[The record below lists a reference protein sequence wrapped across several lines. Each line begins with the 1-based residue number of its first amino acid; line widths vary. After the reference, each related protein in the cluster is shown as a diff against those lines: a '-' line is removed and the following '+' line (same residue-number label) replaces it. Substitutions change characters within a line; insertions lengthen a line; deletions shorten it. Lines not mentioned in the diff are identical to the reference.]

1 MIGFE
6 DGTVFVRVYS
16 TLQRWRKPALTSC
29 LISLS
34 FVCIHHCE
42 RIIKRLVSHVAMEKD
57 TRDPQPFEFRSPRG
71 VRKIESHSRNWNG
84 ITVRNIVHYL
94 DHGKVWHD
102 ISSRETTVAIV
113 LEQIGGYAEPRLNLN
128 RPTPRSRFDAGHA
141 TFVPADMPVWGYS
154 DGIRSVRELRM
165 SFPPA
170 LLGSILGDE
179 LDQAKI
185 DKPVLML
192 YDDQITR
199 CAALL
204 ADECREPLIGGRT
217 YGENL
222 TTAWTAALFT
232 SRKAPTQRAFCARRS
247 TQKSIR
253 EFQFSEGRSTLSTT
267 RNVPGPLTGS
277 SFKPI
282 CSCMAVKNDGP
293 PGGSSARAV
302 PPRCSTLPA

>member
-1 MIGFE
+1 
-6 DGTVFVRVYS
+6 
-16 TLQRWRKPALTSC
+16 
-29 LISLS
+29 
-34 FVCIHHCE
+34 
-42 RIIKRLVSHVAMEKD
+42 MEND

-71 VRKIESHSRNWNG
+71 VRKIESHSRSWNG
-84 ITVRNIVHYL
+84 ITVRNIVHHL

-113 LEQIGGYAEPRLNLN
+113 LEQIGGFAASISTVRRLDLAS
-128 RPTPRSRFDAGHA
+128 TQACHFCAGG
-141 TFVPADMPVWGYS
+141 GYS

-179 LDQAKI
+179 LDHAKI

-204 ADECREPLIGGRT
+204 ADECREPLIGSRL

-222 TTAWTAALFT
+222 TTALTAALFT
-232 SRKAPTQRAFCARRS
+232 SRKAPTQGHKGFPDGSCAKQWITS
-247 TQKSIR
+247 KAT
-253 EFQFSEGRSTLSTT
+253 
-267 RNVPGPLTGS
+267 
-277 SFKPI
+277 
-282 CSCMAVKNDGP
+282 
-293 PGGSSARAV
+293 
-302 PPRCSTLPA
+302 